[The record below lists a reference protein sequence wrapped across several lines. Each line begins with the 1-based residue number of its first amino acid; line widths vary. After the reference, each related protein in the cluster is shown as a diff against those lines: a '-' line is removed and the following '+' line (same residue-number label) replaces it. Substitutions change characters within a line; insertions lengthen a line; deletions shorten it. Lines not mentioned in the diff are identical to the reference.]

1 MTSADFGGA
10 LFYAQVIFQASKKRL
25 KTEGKLKGKE
35 HTGKIQK
42 NFSFFVFSLPFSRFV
57 QTNTKKLQFFL
68 YFQQRFP
75 EIFIFHCKNDCFVHA
90 PKNSYFMKKLEKIQK
105 N

>member
-42 NFSFFVFSLPFSRFV
+42 NCSFFCIFSSF
-57 QTNTKKLQFFL
+57 
-68 YFQQRFP
+68 
-75 EIFIFHCKNDCFVHA
+75 
-90 PKNSYFMKKLEKIQK
+90 FMKYMFLQACTKHSFLQGKMKISRK
-105 N
+105 RC